1 MFILFIFRGF
11 LNHPASCEKWSE
23 SKTLSWEDSFYCTRE
38 QLLKMIQNNPSVFQ
52 QPNLNYCFF
61 CCKIVF
67 YHLFFFIQFNFLY
80 SFFLLSRNLSI
91 FLMTLLSCLQ
101 LPKMQ
106 CNKNVCL
113 HMDMYYLQ
121 DYIIAKMFLLVT
133 RSWYIAA
140 VQELCVI
147 FQYFSPYTGNV

>member
-1 MFILFIFRGF
+1 MILQCFSNQI
-11 LNHPASCEKWSE
+11 
-23 SKTLSWEDSFYCTRE
+23 LSIVSFVVK
-38 QLLKMIQNNPSVFQ
+38 LF
-52 QPNLNYCFF
+52 
-61 CCKIVF
+61 F
-67 YHLFFFIQFNFLY
+67 YHLFFFIQFYFLY

-113 HMDMYYLQ
+113 HVDMYYLQ
-121 DYIIAKMFLLVT
+121 DYIIAKMFLLVLMFLHFT

-147 FQYFSPYTGNV
+147 FQYFSSYTGNV